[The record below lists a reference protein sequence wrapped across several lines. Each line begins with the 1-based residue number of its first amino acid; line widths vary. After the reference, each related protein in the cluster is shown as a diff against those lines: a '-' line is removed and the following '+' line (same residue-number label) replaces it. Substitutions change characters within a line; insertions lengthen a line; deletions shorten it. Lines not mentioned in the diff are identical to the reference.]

1 LKMYGIVQCFSCS
14 RPRIIELKGKTSECP
29 YCGNKDPVKDMKVHF
44 RSDDQAEIRA
54 AFNRFTGFEGSIE
67 KKRARS
73 DTDPY
78 SSLVYRYEHC
88 SSLDEKMEVLS
99 KGLTELYGTFTLEDV
114 EKLEPKNAEKMLK
127 AMLDGCIVY
136 ETKYG
141 HYKA

>member
-1 LKMYGIVQCFSCS
+1 MKMYGIVQCFSCS
-14 RPRIIELKGKTSECP
+14 RPRIIEHKGKTSECP

>member
-1 LKMYGIVQCFSCS
+1 MKMYGIVQCFSCS

-54 AFNRFTGFEGSIE
+54 AFNRFTGFEGS
-67 KKRARS
+67 
-73 DTDPY
+73 Y